1 MPVAARPTF
10 IRMKHPLSSRLLGAA
25 LMLGLAASALAVPA
39 PPKPPKP
46 PKPPRPPSHAANS
59 AQLLRAHTATS
70 QQQLLLKARENFFKQ
85 HLLEQAHRPERLAGI
100 GGGKRADA
108 RRRPVTEITPDSG
121 TAD

>member
-1 MPVAARPTF
+1 
-10 IRMKHPLSSRLLGAA
+10 
-25 LMLGLAASALAVPA
+25 MLGLAASALAVPA